1 MAHGDDNRV
10 YANDNRGTMYA
21 HNGSVT
27 HNADPRAADDVR
39 ELQRRLEELQG
50 LLAQHAAALPDA
62 QRLRDVTQELGN
74 QLQDRQPSRTVVRS
88 LLDSLTAGAG
98 GVTAVLTAVNGL
110 SQFVSRFL

>member
-10 YANDNRGTMYA
+10 YANDNHGTMYA

-27 HNADPRAADDVR
+27 HNADPRAADDAH
-39 ELQRRLEELQG
+39 ELRLRLEELQG
-50 LLAQHAAALPDA
+50 LLAQHATALPDA

-74 QLQDRQPSRTVVRS
+74 QLQGRQPSGTVVRS